1 VSLLAAGSLSHALER
16 RFRPAIDVRLAV
28 EAAGSARLARLVAEG
43 LRDPDI
49 LALADTALFD
59 RLGTWYA
66 AFATNALVLAYDA
79 DSPGGRAVAD
89 AGTDWFRPL
98 LDGRVRFG
106 RTDPDLDP
114 LGYRTLFALELATDY
129 YRTDRD
135 LRAAVP
141 SPDQVY
147 PETGLLSR
155 FETGAVEAA
164 VVYRNMALARGYDY
178 LDLPAAVDLSD
189 PRRKETYAAADYE
202 LPDGTVVEGGPVV
215 YGTTL
220 RRHSPVTVRV
230 FERHATGDY
239 LDAAGLTVPDGY
251 PRYTEDAPDALAA

>member
-1 VSLLAAGSLSHALER
+1 
-16 RFRPAIDVRLAV
+16 
-28 EAAGSARLARLVAEG
+28 
-43 LRDPDI
+43 
-49 LALADTALFD
+49 
-59 RLGTWYA
+59 
-66 AFATNALVLAYDA
+66 
-79 DSPGGRAVAD
+79 
-89 AGTDWFRPL
+89 
-98 LDGRVRFG
+98 
-106 RTDPDLDP
+106 
-114 LGYRTLFALELATDY
+114 
-129 YRTDRD
+129 
-135 LRAAVP
+135 
-141 SPDQVY
+141 
-147 PETGLLSR
+147 LSR

-189 PRRKETYAAADYE
+189 PRRSRAYAAADYE
-202 LPDGTVVEGGPVV
+202 LPDGTVVEGGPIV